1 MEPLIT
7 IYTQCYNREEY
18 IEKCILSVVN
28 QTYKNFEY
36 YICNH
41 GSTDNTQQII
51 DKYAGEDDRIK
62 SVFYPNSERGFYPD
76 FIKENGKGKYFAM
89 LDSDDWW
96 DEKHLERLVLFSE
109 ENGLDM
115 CMCGI
120 ESYTESTGEKGILR
134 ALPENLFFNIS
145 DINKHWYEVYDFL
158 RSSWGKLIS
167 MEAVRKADYTTY
179 KKNAISFTAEDTAF
193 TLANLVFCK
202 RIAVIPDKLLVYRI
216 HGDSVSAKYKK
227 DLVDNAFNIYV
238 QSMEMLSLIG
248 DDTQVSKDYILMVLI
263 VAINYAVDMLLRSNW
278 SDDEKE
284 KEISRII
291 KLPYVEAIADISG
304 FDNTVFGQRIN
315 EWLLIRGK
323 NRWSL

>member
-51 DKYAGEDDRIK
+51 DKYAAEDDRIK
-62 SVFYPNSERGFYPD
+62 SVFYPNNERGFYPD
-76 FIKENGKGKYFAM
+76 FIKGNGKGKYFAM

-96 DEKHLERLVLFSE
+96 DENHLEKLVSFSE
-109 ENGLDM
+109 ENELDM

-120 ESYTESTGEKGILR
+120 ESYTEATGEYGVLR
-134 ALPENLFFNIS
+134 ALPETLVFDIS

-158 RSSWGKLIS
+158 RSTWGKLIS
-167 MEAVRKADYTTY
+167 MEAVKKADYSTY
-179 KKNAISFTAEDTAF
+179 KKNAVSFTAEDTAF
-193 TLANLVFCK
+193 TLANLVYCK
-202 RIAVIPDKLLVYRI
+202 KIAVIPDKLLVYRI
-216 HGDSVSAKYKK
+216 HESSISAKYKK

-238 QSMEMLSLIG
+238 QSMEMLRLIG
-248 DDTQVSKDYILMVLI
+248 DDTEASRDYLLMVLI
-263 VAINYAVDMLLRSNW
+263 VAINYAVDMLIKSNQ
-278 SDDEKE
+278 SEYE
-284 KEISRII
+284 IYKEILRIVKI
-291 KLPYVEAIADISG
+291 PYVEAISEVSG
-304 FDNTVFGQRIN
+304 FENTGFGQLIN
-315 EWLLIRGK
+315 AWLEKTGRRL
-323 NRWSL
+323 